1 MTPLDAEERQSAI
14 FGSFDGVVS
23 VIGFIFGLL
32 VHRSPESAIA
42 IGGLGG
48 AVSATV
54 SMGTGQ
60 FESCDG
66 AWHRRLKPALAMGVA
81 TLIGSLIPVWPFFVF
96 SKPVALVAAGV
107 GSLAVAGWIGYE
119 KRKGLSGFMAAY
131 VSLILAAGISLI
143 VVSLIP
149 ASA

>member
-23 VIGFIFGLL
+23 VIGFVFGLL
-32 VHRSPESAIA
+32 VHHSPESAIA

-54 SMGTGQ
+54 SMGAGQ
-60 FESCDG
+60 FESCNG
-66 AWHRRLKPALAMGVA
+66 VWHSRLKSSLAMGVA
-81 TLIGSLIPVWPFFVF
+81 TLVGSLIPVWPFFVF
-96 SKPVALVAAGV
+96 SKPVALTAAGI
-107 GSLAVAGWIGYE
+107 GSLVVAGWIGYE
-119 KRKGLSGFMAAY
+119 KRTGRTGFIAAY